1 MAFSF
6 GNYQNFNTMK
16 STVKKKKLYAAIL
29 GYCSLKI
36 PIRLTRHEQKT
47 RAETIR
53 SDL

>member
-6 GNYQNFNTMK
+6 GKLTKFLYHDVRH
-16 STVKKKKLYAAIL
+16 SKKKLYVAIL
-29 GYCSLKI
+29 GYRSSKI

>member
-1 MAFSF
+1 MTSD
-6 GNYQNFNTMK
+6 
-16 STVKKKKLYAAIL
+16 TVKKKNYVAIL
-29 GYCSLKI
+29 GYRRLKI